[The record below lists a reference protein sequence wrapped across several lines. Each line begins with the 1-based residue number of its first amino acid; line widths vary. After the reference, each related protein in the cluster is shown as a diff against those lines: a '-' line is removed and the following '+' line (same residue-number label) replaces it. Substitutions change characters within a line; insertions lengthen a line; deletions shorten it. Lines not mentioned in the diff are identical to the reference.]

1 MKDIYQNNT
10 SKKFVGVALFFFV
23 IYLCF
28 LYLGIDFER
37 FFSALGRFGSLIA
50 NRYYPVDL
58 EYALDPGYL
67 QSILNSVQMGYLG
80 LVIGVII
87 ASVLAYFA
95 AANITPSKRIAYP
108 IGKFLIIFSRSIHE
122 TIWTILFV
130 TVVGFGMLAGVM
142 ALTMYCIGFFGK
154 LFSEELENV
163 NMKLVETIR
172 SNGAN
177 EFQVFAY
184 GVWPQVKTAFTGILI
199 YTWDVCFRA
208 STIIG
213 FFGAGGMGWYLKRNV
228 LQLEYARVSAIIVSI
243 IVLVVLSESLSAFMR
258 NKIQKETQ

>member
-1 MKDIYQNNT
+1 MQNIYKRNSAKNFIYI
-10 SKKFVGVALFFFV
+10 SLFFFI

-28 LYLGIDFER
+28 VYLGIDFER

-50 NRYYPVDL
+50 NRYYPVEISYVL
-58 EYALDPGYL
+58 EPGYL
-67 QSILNSVQMGYLG
+67 SSILDSLQMGYLG
-80 LVIGVII
+80 LVFGVII

-95 AANITPSKRIAYP
+95 ASNITPSKKVGYA
-108 IGKFLIIFSRSIHE
+108 IGKFFIIFSRSIHE
-122 TIWTILFV
+122 TIWTIIFV
-130 TVVGFGMLAGVM
+130 TIVGYGMFAGTI

-154 LFSEELENV
+154 LFSEEIENID
-163 NMKLVETIR
+163 MRLVDTMR

-177 EFQVFAY
+177 DLQVFAF
-184 GVWPQVKTAFTGILI
+184 GVWPQVKTSFTGILI

-228 LQLEYARVSAIIVSI
+228 LQLEYARVSAIILSI
-243 IVLVVLSESLSAFMR
+243 IFLVILSETLSGYMR
-258 NKIQKETQ
+258 NKIYKETQ

>member
-1 MKDIYQNNT
+1 MKKI
-10 SKKFVGVALFFFV
+10 
-23 IYLCF
+23 
-28 LYLGIDFER
+28 
-37 FFSALGRFGSLIA
+37 
-50 NRYYPVDL
+50 
-58 EYALDPGYL
+58 
-67 QSILNSVQMGYLG
+67 SI
-80 LVIGVII
+80 
-87 ASVLAYFA
+87 
-95 AANITPSKRIAYP
+95 ITPCYNENKE
-108 IGKFLIIFSRSIHE
+108 G
-122 TIWTILFV
+122 
-130 TVVGFGMLAGVM
+130 
-142 ALTMYCIGFFGK
+142 LTECCEKISK

-172 SNGAN
+172 SNGSN

>member
-1 MKDIYQNNT
+1 MEQIYKRNNAKNFIFL
-10 SKKFVGVALFFFV
+10 SLFFFV

-28 LYLGIDFER
+28 LYLGIDFQR
-37 FFSALGRFGSLIA
+37 FFSALGNFGKLIA
-50 NRYYPVDL
+50 NRYYPVDIP
-58 EYALDPGYL
+58 YALEPGYL
-67 QSILNSVQMGYLG
+67 ASILDSIQMGYLG
-80 LVIGVII
+80 LIIGVII
-87 ASVLAYFA
+87 ASILAYLA
-95 AANITPSKRIAYP
+95 AANLTPSKRIGYP
-108 IGKFLIIFSRSIHE
+108 IGKFLIIFARSIHE

-130 TVVGFGMLAGVM
+130 TIVGFGMLAGTM

-163 NMKLVETIR
+163 DMKLVDTMR

-177 EFQVFAY
+177 EMQVFAY

-228 LQLEYARVSAIIVSI
+228 LQLEYARTSAIIVSI
-243 IVLVVLSESLSAFMR
+243 IVLVIFSEALSAYMR
-258 NKIQKETQ
+258 DKIYKETQ

>member
-10 SKKFVGVALFFFV
+10 SKKFVGVCLFFFV

-130 TVVGFGMLAGVM
+130 TIVGFGMLAGVM

-172 SNGAN
+172 SNGSN
-177 EFQVFAY
+177 EFQVFDFFSN
-184 GVWPQVKTAFTGILI
+184 QKILNQN
-199 YTWDVCFRA
+199 W
-208 STIIG
+208 
-213 FFGAGGMGWYLKRNV
+213 LKN
-228 LQLEYARVSAIIVSI
+228 L
-243 IVLVVLSESLSAFMR
+243 
-258 NKIQKETQ
+258 